1 MFISRELKYILL
13 ASVSALFISA
23 ILGLFCGLPFFTILV
38 RSFLQFVF
46 FFVIG
51 LLIEF
56 IYKKYLSNL
65 FSTELSSDMENNLQD
80 NKKTV
85 YKDLNEN
92 LDFQNKNSHYDNSQN
107 NSSSVDFIE
116 EVKKYKFETED
127 MNEASG
133 KIKKMSFIE
142 DNDPKVVADAI
153 KTLMSRKE

>member
-1 MFISRELKYILL
+1 MFLSRELKYILL

-23 ILGLFCGLPFFTILV
+23 FLGLICGLPFFTILL
-38 RSFLQFVF
+38 RSFLQFAF

-65 FSTELSSDMENNLQD
+65 FSKESSDDIENKPQD
-80 NKKTV
+80 DEKV
-85 YKDLNEN
+85 YKDFKEN
-92 LDFQNKNSHYDNSQN
+92 IDFQNKNSLYENSQN
-107 NSSSVDFIE
+107 SSSGVDFAE

-127 MNEASG
+127 INEVIG
-133 KIKKMSFIE
+133 KNKKMSFIE

-153 KTLMSRKE
+153 KTLMSKKE

>member
-1 MFISRELKYILL
+1 MFVSRELKYILL
-13 ASVSALFISA
+13 ASMLALFISA
-23 ILGLFCGLPFFTILV
+23 ILGLFCGLPFFTILI

-65 FSTELSSDMENNLQD
+65 FSTELSGDTENKLQD
-80 NKKTV
+80 DKKV
-85 YKDLNEN
+85 YRDLNEN
-92 LDFQNKNSHYDNSQN
+92 QDFRNKNPLHENYQN
-107 NSSSVDFIE
+107 NSSNVDFIK

-127 MNEASG
+127 MSKG
-133 KIKKMSFIE
+133 SDKIKKMSFIE

-153 KTLMSRKE
+153 KTLMSKKE

>member
-1 MFISRELKYILL
+1 MFVSRELKYILL

-23 ILGLFCGLPFFTILV
+23 LLGLFCGLSFFTILM

-65 FSTELSSDMENNLQD
+65 FLAELSGNMENKLQD
-80 NKKTV
+80 DKKGD
-85 YKDLNEN
+85 KDFNEN
-92 LDFQNKNSHYDNSQN
+92 LDFQNKNSFYESSQN
-107 NSSSVDFIE
+107 NDGIVDFIE

-127 MNEASG
+127 MSRRND
-133 KIKKMSFIE
+133 KNKKMSFIE

-153 KTLMSRKE
+153 KTLMSKKE

>member
-23 ILGLFCGLPFFTILV
+23 VLGLFCGLPFFTILV
-38 RSFLQFVF
+38 RSCFQFVF

-56 IYKKYLSNL
+56 LYKKYLSNL
-65 FSTELSSDMENNLQD
+65 FSTELSSVMENKSQD
-80 NKKTV
+80 DKKV
-85 YKDLNEN
+85 YKDFNDN
-92 LDFQNKNSHYDNSQN
+92 LDFQNKNSLYENSQN
-107 NSSSVDFIE
+107 ISNSADLLE

-127 MNEASG
+127 MREESDKN
-133 KIKKMSFIE
+133 KKMSFIE

-153 KTLMSRKE
+153 KTLMSKKE

>member
-1 MFISRELKYILL
+1 MFLSRELKYILL

-23 ILGLFCGLPFFTILV
+23 VLGLICGLPFFTILL
-38 RSFLQFVF
+38 RSFLQFAF

-65 FSTELSSDMENNLQD
+65 FSKESSDDIENKLQD
-80 NKKTV
+80 DEKV
-85 YKDLNEN
+85 YKDFKEN
-92 LDFQNKNSHYDNSQN
+92 VDFQNKNSLYENSQN
-107 NSSSVDFIE
+107 SSSGVDFAE

-127 MNEASG
+127 MNEAIG
-133 KIKKMSFIE
+133 KNKKMSFIE

-153 KTLMSRKE
+153 KTLMSKKE

>member
-1 MFISRELKYILL
+1 MFVSKELKYILL
-13 ASVSALFISA
+13 ASLSAFFISA

-38 RSFLQFVF
+38 RSFLQFIF

-65 FSTELSSDMENNLQD
+65 FSTELSGNMENKLQD
-80 NKKTV
+80 DNKV
-85 YKDLNEN
+85 HKDLNEN
-92 LDFQNKNSHYDNSQN
+92 LDFQNKNSFYENSQN
-107 NSSSVDFIE
+107 NSSNVDFIE
-116 EVKKYKFETED
+116 EVKKYKFDTED
-127 MNEASG
+127 MSKGIG

-153 KTLMSRKE
+153 KTLMSKKE